1 MKKIKAAIFDMD
13 GTLLDSMQFWTFC
26 PELYIESI
34 GLKPQEKLGEKLFSM
49 SMKEGAEF
57 LKREYKLNFSTVEI
71 CHGIN
76 NILKD
81 AYKNSIQFKA
91 GALDFLKELKANGT
105 KIALCTNTDRE
116 LFAPA
121 LKRLNAEQYF
131 NRIFTT
137 SEMGMSKAHPEIFNA
152 VSDFL
157 GNTPQE
163 TWIFEDA
170 LYAIRTAKNA
180 GYQTCGIYD
189 KSFEKYAEEIKKFS
203 TIYCKNYEEAKNFF
217 FE

>member
-1 MKKIKAAIFDMD
+1 MD

-26 PELYIESI
+26 PELYIESL
-34 GLKPQEKLGEKLFSM
+34 GLKPAEGLGKKLFTT

-57 LKREYKLNFSTVEI
+57 LKKEYKLNFSTVEI
-71 CHGIN
+71 CRGVN

-81 AYKNSIQFKA
+81 AYANKIQFKD
-91 GALDFLKELKANGT
+91 GAENFLKELKADGT

-116 LFAPA
+116 LFTPA

-131 NRIFTT
+131 NRIFTAT
-137 SEMGMSKAHPEIFNA
+137 EMGMTKEKPEIFNA

-157 GNTPQE
+157 ETIPQE
-163 TWIFEDA
+163 TWVFEDA
-170 LYAIRTAKNA
+170 LYAIRTAKKA

-189 KSFEKYAEEIKKFS
+189 KSFEKYKDEIKNYS
-203 TIYCKNYEEAKNFF
+203 TIYCKNYAEAKNFF
-217 FE
+217 FN

>member
-1 MKKIKAAIFDMD
+1 MD

-26 PELYIESI
+26 PELYIESL
-34 GLKPQEKLGEKLFSM
+34 GLKPAEGLGKKLFPM
-49 SMKEGAEF
+49 SMKEGSEF

-81 AYKNSIQFKA
+81 AYANKICFKD
-91 GALDFLKELKANGT
+91 GAEDFLRKLKADGT

-121 LKRLNAEQYF
+121 LKRLNAEIYF
-131 NRIFTT
+131 DKIFTT
-137 SEMGMSKAHPEIFNA
+137 TEMGMSKDHPEIFNA

-157 GNTPQE
+157 ESEPQE
-163 TWIFEDA
+163 TWVFEDA
-170 LYAIRTAKNA
+170 LYAIRTANKA
-180 GYQTCGIYD
+180 GYKTCGIYD
-189 KSFEKYAEEIKKFS
+189 KFSEKHMDEIKKYS
-203 TIYCKNYEEAKNFF
+203 TIFCKNYDEAKNYFF
-217 FE
+217 I